1 MSGLPTNRSQ
11 LINGATMTTMF
22 KPVKDETRNRAVP
35 NQIEHATEE
44 PRPQVQRNTEQ
55 VLLGGGQLLVAVSAA
70 ILWQFCANA
79 MGWNGERYYPDIPAG
94 IQIFNACVIAAL
106 GLLSA
111 LLVIKLFPSAA
122 RSGRWAWV
130 PLATILALLIGWD
143 VLVDGWDW
151 HLISD
156 HYFWEYPA
164 QKLGPIQR
172 DILTYPALS
181 AIAYSL
187 GVLTRIVRSRKLH
200 GE

>member
-1 MSGLPTNRSQ
+1 
-11 LINGATMTTMF
+11 MF
-22 KPVKDETRNRAVP
+22 TSVKGETRNHAVP
-35 NQIEHATEE
+35 GQIEHATEE
-44 PRPQVQRNTEQ
+44 SRPKAQRNTEQ
-55 VLLGGGQLLVAVSAA
+55 VLLGGGQLLVAGSAA

-79 MGWNGERYYPDIPAG
+79 LGWNGERYYPDIPAG

-106 GLLSA
+106 GFLSA
-111 LLVIKLFPSAA
+111 WLVIKLCPSAA
-122 RSGRWAWV
+122 RSGRWVWL
-130 PLATILALLIGWD
+130 PLAAILALLIGWD

-156 HYFWEYPA
+156 HYLWEYPA

-187 GVLTRIVRSRKLH
+187 GVLTRAVQCRKVH